1 MPKIVWMNFA
11 RRYRIAL
18 GNPADLIFADGMHR
32 LVAFHPSAC
41 TLDRAESEPR
51 GDPLFDEPMVLLDDV
66 VQVRRRS
73 AATAATW
80 FTALLP
86 PGDRAGVCRMSTRRE

>member
-51 GDPLFDEPMVLLDDV
+51 SDPLFDESMVLLDDNKV
-66 VQVRRRS
+66 MFGSGSAVRVRR
-73 AATAATW
+73 T
-80 FTALLP
+80 L
-86 PGDRAGVCRMSTRRE
+86 